1 MTVDAKAVVHT
12 ATLDK
17 EKGFFI
23 CVGCGERNA
32 VPTEGTKDQKGKE
45 QNSVVVKGADE
56 KMQLSGQHRQK
67 KSANAFD
74 CVFCG
79 LANNAEADMAVR
91 DQNKVYIGKFQLARA
106 KYHAVHAWD
115 RCAKITK
122 NSATFC
128 ELFMRQN
135 SIVGLEEK
143 IKLVEKIV
151 TVRMTA
157 EERLLYKVSIRFSC
171 LPAVRG

>member
-1 MTVDAKAVVHT
+1 M
-12 ATLDK
+12 
-17 EKGFFI
+17 
-23 CVGCGERNA
+23 
-32 VPTEGTKDQKGKE
+32 
-45 QNSVVVKGADE
+45 VKGANE
-56 KMQLSGQHRQK
+56 KMQLSGQQK
-67 KSANAFD
+67 NANAFD

-79 LANNAEADMAVR
+79 LANNTETHMAAR
-91 DQNKVYIGKFQLARA
+91 GQNNAHIGKFQLARA